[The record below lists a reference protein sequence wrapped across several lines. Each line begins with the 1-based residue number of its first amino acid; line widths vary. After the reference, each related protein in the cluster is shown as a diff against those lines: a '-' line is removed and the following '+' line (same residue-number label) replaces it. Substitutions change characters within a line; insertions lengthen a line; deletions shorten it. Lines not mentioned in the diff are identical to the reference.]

1 MKIRILES
9 GSGLLDGKPFPS
21 VGEEVELPAG
31 LAVSLINDQRAEA
44 TAETAAETRE
54 TAASA
59 TPEKRGPGRQRK
71 AA

>member
-1 MKIRILES
+1 MKVRILEN
-9 GSGLLDGKPFPS
+9 GSGLLDGAPFPA

-31 LAVSLINDQRAEA
+31 LALSLINDKRAEA
-44 TAETAAETRE
+44 VAETAAEKRE

-59 TPEKRGPGRQRK
+59 APEKRGPGRPRK